1 MTGSTTVTPAYAL
14 VKRLIDVAGAA
25 ALLALLGPAALAS
38 ALAIRLRSPGHLLY
52 VQSREGQY
60 GRPFGVVKLRTMH
73 VDAAARLSEHLAA
86 DPRVAEEFAAN
97 GCLRLDPRV
106 AGAVA
111 AFARR
116 YSIDEIP
123 QLWNV
128 LVGDMSLVGPR
139 PLHPDDAQVFF
150 DAATRTARLQ
160 VPPGLTGL
168 WQVKRKGKKDVMR
181 NIAELDLLYVKQR
194 SLHLDLMILVQT
206 PRAVL
211 SGGGLF

>member
-1 MTGSTTVTPAYAL
+1 MTSAYSVA
-14 VKRLIDVAGAA
+14 KRVVDIGGAA
-25 ALLALLGPAALAS
+25 SLLALLGPVALAF
-38 ALAIRLRSPGHLLY
+38 ALAIRLRSAGSFLY
-52 VQSREGQY
+52 VQTREGQY
-60 GRPFGVVKLRTMH
+60 GRPFSVFKLRTMH
-73 VDAAARLSEHLAA
+73 EDATARLRRHLVA
-86 DPRVAEEFAAN
+86 DRQSAEEFAAN
-97 GCLRLDPRV
+97 GCLRLDPRIV
-106 AGAVA
+106 GRVG
-111 AFARR
+111 AFARQ

-139 PLHPDDAQVFF
+139 PLHPDDAKVFF
-150 DAATRTARLQ
+150 DAAIRTARLQ

-168 WQVKRKGKKDVMR
+168 WQVKRSGKKDVTR

-194 SLHLDLMILVQT
+194 SLRLDLMILAQT